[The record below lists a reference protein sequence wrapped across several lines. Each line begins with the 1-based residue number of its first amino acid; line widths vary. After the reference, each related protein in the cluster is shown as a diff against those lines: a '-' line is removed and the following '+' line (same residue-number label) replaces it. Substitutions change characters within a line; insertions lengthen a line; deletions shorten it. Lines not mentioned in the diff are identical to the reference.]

1 MPIESH
7 KNGQTQQ
14 LKTTYLFKLL
24 SNVFSLWYA
33 HGRTLHCTAAL
44 WSLCCVNGSTN
55 KKKKKSLLTTGVHV
69 CVVCL
74 FCSLSGCP
82 LAAMGKL
89 ISQAQ
94 QKKSGE
100 WETVLC
106 LHALSSVQLDCP
118 FIYLCGSCDGSPC
131 LFQFCVVSAVGDCV
145 YTCERQLHNVF
156 VRTPLWAHLHTCL
169 HPSWFWSMRG
179 ELFWFFRRKC
189 RWKMVEAVWVS
200 FLLLGVFLF

>member
-1 MPIESH
+1 MVQRQRTEMSGKCRSNTNRSVPVQSH

-55 KKKKKSLLTTGVHV
+55 KKKKKSLLTTGVPV
-69 CVVCL
+69 CIVCL

-106 LHALSSVQLDCP
+106 LHAFSSVQLDCP
-118 FIYLCGSCDGSPC
+118 FIYLCGSCDGSPS

-145 YTCERQLHNVF
+145 YTRERQLHNDGCPYATVG
-156 VRTPLWAHLHTCL
+156 TPAY
-169 HPSWFWSMRG
+169 
-179 ELFWFFRRKC
+179 LF
-189 RWKMVEAVWVS
+189 AS
-200 FLLLGVFLF
+200 FLILIHERRTVFIF

>member
-1 MPIESH
+1 MPIQSH

-44 WSLCCVNGSTN
+44 CCLCCVNGSTN

-156 VRTPLWAHLHTCL
+156 VRTPLWAHRILVCI
-169 HPSWFWSMRG
+169 
-179 ELFWFFRRKC
+179 
-189 RWKMVEAVWVS
+189 
-200 FLLLGVFLF
+200 LLDFDP